1 MHRRRLRHQIAV
13 WLFVACAP
21 GLASADWPVGP
32 ITLVLGAPEG
42 SELDKVARVLAPAL
56 ERRLGTPIALDYR
69 DGAQGSTAS
78 AYVAAARP
86 DGYTMALLS
95 DPAVSAANL
104 ATVENIGRLA
114 LIAPKGVSLEIL
126 ERVGSAVREVLQH
139 SIIRE
144 KLTGVNRRSNVTRY
158 RHPILTHLEHGQSA
172 AQARRCARHGHWIGG
187 ASPSRGELV
196 ATVSR
201 RQLHAAWS
209 VVRRAM
215 LAPRGRVGKKPE
227 ANRSTERE

>member
-78 AYVAAARP
+78 AYVATVRP

-144 KLTGVNRRSNVTRY
+144 KLTGLGFALRDGAV
-158 RHPILTHLEHGQSA
+158 EQS
-172 AQARRCARHGHWIGG
+172 Q
-187 ASPSRGELV
+187 
-196 ATVSR
+196 ATVETTRTEKVTAPSVSAVPTSTGPPAMSPLPSPAWR
-201 RQLHAAWS
+201 SKKARVPKQHAPLARS
-209 VVRRAM
+209 P
-215 LAPRGRVGKKPE
+215 LAPVPS
-227 ANRSTERE
+227 AN